1 MSTLYTRASVLE
13 AVRIWL
19 ENLLPVEDYDWFNP
33 DTTVLNEP
41 LNNAAPSGPY
51 FTLQLLSFGKRYG
64 SGYIGDMGEPHDFA
78 SASVLIQ
85 SFGPDAFDALAT
97 ALFRASD
104 VDSDATNEAV
114 AAYGFVV
121 VPETTEVSQV
131 DQFLET
137 GVDIRGTAVVTVGC
151 LRETQHV
158 TEDASTVV
166 VTGTVDS
173 TLEISV
179 TADVEG

>member
-1 MSTLYTRASVLE
+1 MTTLYKRTTVLE

-19 ENLLPVEDYDWFNP
+19 ENLLPVEDYDWFDP
-33 DTTVLNEP
+33 DTCVLNEP
-41 LNNAAPSGPY
+41 LNNTAPVGPY
-51 FTLQLLSFGKRYG
+51 FTLQLLAFGKRHG
-64 SGYIGDMGEPHDFA
+64 SGYVGAMGEPHDFA
-78 SASVLIQ
+78 SAPVLIQ
-85 SFGPDAFDALAT
+85 AFGPDAFDALAT

-104 VDSDATNEAV
+104 VDADAANEAV
-114 AAYGFVV
+114 ATHGFVV
-121 VPETTEVSQV
+121 VPETPEVSQI

-137 GVDIRGTAVVTVGC
+137 GTDIRGTAVVTVGC
-151 LRETQHV
+151 LRETEHV

-173 TLEISV
+173 TLTISV